1 MNHLCS
7 VKRKKRMAKRKHIQA
22 NYRRQ
27 KRLEA
32 IIRKAAPVRE
42 TAPGTSSNKMFIFK
56 SELDYISRC
65 ILDYKNIETGGQLF
79 GYWTES
85 GIPVVVYAIGPGPG
99 ANHQATF
106 FNQDVRYLLNVG
118 NELKGRYGLHHIGE
132 WHSHH
137 QLGLARPSGHDT
149 RTMITTI
156 REKGLGRFILCIG
169 NCDATSTTLNGFLC
183 DENTCTENE
192 WDIIFSESPMRK
204 EIDRALNNILVHPS
218 TQIPRHRDRRLNSDR
233 GDVPVYAN
241 GYWLND
247 RSNRLTL
254 NSIVGF
260 IKEKNY
266 GSEVRIQLNGK
277 GEAVISIE
285 SGRHSETILFPI
297 GFPDEPPIIRHY
309 ASGLLMGETTSSNW
323 LHFPGDILSSFI
335 RFYETA

>member
-1 MNHLCS
+1 MSHLCS
-7 VKRKKRMAKRKHIQA
+7 AKEIHRMAKKKHIQA

-32 IIRKAAPVRE
+32 IIRKANPVRVA
-42 TAPGTSSNKMFIFK
+42 TPGTSSNKMFIFK

-99 ANHQATF
+99 ANHQITF

-118 NELKGRYGLHHIGE
+118 NELKHRYGLHHIGE

-156 REKGLGRFILCIG
+156 REKGLGRFLLCIG
-169 NCDATSTTLNGFLC
+169 NCDETSTSLNGFLC
-183 DENTCTENE
+183 DENTCTEKE
-192 WDIIFSESPMRK
+192 WDIIYSDSPLRM

-218 TQIPRHRDRRLNSDR
+218 TTVPRHKDRKLNNI
-233 GDVPVYAN
+233 GGEVPVYAN
-241 GYWLND
+241 GYWLNE
-247 RSNRLTL
+247 RTNRLTL
-254 NSIVGF
+254 NSIIGYL
-260 IKEKNY
+260 KQKNK
-266 GSEVRIQLNGK
+266 GSEVKIQLNGR

-285 SGRHSETILFPI
+285 SGRHSETILFPN
-297 GFPDEPPIIRHY
+297 GFPDEPPVIRHY
-309 ASGLLMGETTSSNW
+309 SSGLLMGEASSNW
-323 LHFPGDILSSFI
+323 LNYPGDILSSFI